1 MNKWCTG
8 SREAERVATAQKYKT
23 ERKKKQDER
32 RRKTKTNHCRL
43 AQEWPWPP
51 PAVGTCELLFEWL
64 LTLLLPAPPAAA
76 ATPPAL
82 LLLLL
87 LTLTLGTCELASATT
102 AAAAAAIG
110 DTGDTLD
117 ELDEACNG
125 GGASLRGGIRS
136 FMASKPLA
144 SSNDLIWWVGENPCK
159 AARERKTFRKNVEFK
174 FKILIDE
181 FLPFLS
187 VALPPERAPSGKDP
201 VGVNP
206 LSWRTLS
213 LSSLKEKLKIAIDKN
228 EMKRRMN
235 GDTSK
240 RRRHGPFCRWLEF
253 CCESLLYGWQLLP
266 LTENMIS
273 FLCELI
279 TRFES
284 NATLVQNWRKIKRV
298 LRVKGKENRTINTTL
313 LLGRMWR
320 PSLN

>member
-1 MNKWCTG
+1 MMYRVERGWTSGDGAEVQN
-8 SREAERVATAQKYKT
+8 RE
-23 ERKKKQDER
+23 KKKQDERRR

-159 AARERKTFRKNVEFK
+159 AARERKTFRKNVELDFLFVCLHQSTK
-174 FKILIDE
+174 FWI
-181 FLPFLS
+181 
-187 VALPPERAPSGKDP
+187 
-201 VGVNP
+201 
-206 LSWRTLS
+206 
-213 LSSLKEKLKIAIDKN
+213 
-228 EMKRRMN
+228 
-235 GDTSK
+235 
-240 RRRHGPFCRWLEF
+240 
-253 CCESLLYGWQLLP
+253 
-266 LTENMIS
+266 
-273 FLCELI
+273 
-279 TRFES
+279 
-284 NATLVQNWRKIKRV
+284 
-298 LRVKGKENRTINTTL
+298 
-313 LLGRMWR
+313 
-320 PSLN
+320 